1 MADFVRRVA
10 VTFAFIIGALALFG
24 VLGLGVMVPAQMLL
38 ESVGMWAAIAW
49 YVVSL
54 TLIVS
59 AAVEFDRWLRR

>member
-10 VTFAFIIGALALFG
+10 VTFAFIIGILILCG
-24 VLGLGVMVPAQMLL
+24 LLGAGVMVPAQMLL
-38 ESVGMWAAIAW
+38 ESVGLWAAIAW

>member
-10 VTFAFIIGALALFG
+10 VTFAFIIGALILFG
-24 VLGLGVMVPAQMLL
+24 LLGLGVMVPAQMLL
-38 ESVGMWAAIAW
+38 ESVGLWAAIAW